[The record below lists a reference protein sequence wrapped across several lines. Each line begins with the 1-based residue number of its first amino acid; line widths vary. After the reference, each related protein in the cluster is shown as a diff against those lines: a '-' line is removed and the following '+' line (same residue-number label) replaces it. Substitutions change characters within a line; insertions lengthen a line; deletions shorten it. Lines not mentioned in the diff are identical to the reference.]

1 MEGDI
6 LRWIHGWAGPAPDAA
21 FWLSNQLADLRFCT
35 VLVSLACLWHLWR
48 GERAESL
55 LWLVLGLTTL
65 GLQVSLKVLVARP
78 RPHLWPE
85 LIPQYGF
92 AFPSGHAL
100 ASTTFYPLLAWDVGR
115 GWPRARP
122 LAWSLAI
129 GLALFIGV
137 GRLYLG
143 VHWPSDVL
151 AGWALGAG
159 QTALGLRLLARRG
172 PPPVLE
178 V

>member
-6 LRWIHGWAGPAPDAA
+6 LLWVHGWAGPLPDAA
-21 FWLSNQLADLRFCT
+21 FWLSSQLADLRFCV
-35 VLVSLACLWHLWR
+35 VLVGLACLWHLWR
-48 GERAESL
+48 GERTESL

-65 GLQVSLKVLVARP
+65 GLEEGLKLLMARP
-78 RPHLWPE
+78 RPHLWVAQ
-85 LIPQYGF
+85 IQQSGF

-100 ASTTFYPLLAWDVGR
+100 ASATFYPLLARDVAS
-115 GWPRARP
+115 GWPRARL
-122 LAWSLAI
+122 LAWGLAV

-159 QTALGLRLLARRG
+159 QTALGLRLLERRRI
-172 PPPVLE
+172 PPPPDA
-178 V
+178 

>member
-1 MEGDI
+1 VEGDI
-6 LRWIHGWAGPAPDAA
+6 LLWIHGWTGAAPDAA
-21 FWLSNQLADLRFCT
+21 FWLSQQLADLRFSV

-65 GLQVSLKVLVARP
+65 GLVEGLKVLVARP
-78 RPHLWPE
+78 RPQLWPW
-85 LIPQYGF
+85 LLPQLGF

-100 ASTTFYPLLAWDVGR
+100 ASATFYPLLARDVAHH
-115 GWPRARP
+115 WPRARP
-122 LAWSLAI
+122 LAWGLAV

-159 QTALGLRLLARRG
+159 QTALGLRLLERRRS
-172 PPPVLE
+172 PPSPE
-178 V
+178 A

>member
-1 MEGDI
+1 VEGDI
-6 LRWIHGWAGPAPDAA
+6 LLWIHTWTGPTADAA
-21 FWLSNQLADLRFCT
+21 FWLSHQLADLRFCT

-65 GLQVSLKVLVARP
+65 GLLESLKELLARP
-78 RPHLWPE
+78 RPHLWPG
-85 LIPQYGF
+85 LIPQSGF

-100 ASTTFYPLLAWDVGR
+100 ASATFYPLLAREVAR
-115 GWPRARP
+115 RWPRARR
-122 LAWSLAI
+122 LAWALAV

-159 QTALGLRLLARRG
+159 QTALGLRLLEGRG
-172 PPPVLE
+172 IPRPPDA
-178 V
+178 